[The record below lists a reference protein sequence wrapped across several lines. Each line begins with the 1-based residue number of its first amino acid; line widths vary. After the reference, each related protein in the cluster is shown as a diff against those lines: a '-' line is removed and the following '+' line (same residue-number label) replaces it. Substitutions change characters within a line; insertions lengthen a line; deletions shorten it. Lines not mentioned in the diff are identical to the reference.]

1 MNIPF
6 FILPEDS
13 TDFPL
18 PETAGSTGI
27 LAIGSNL
34 NISTLLK
41 AYRLGAFPWYGED
54 EPIIWHHPD
63 PRFVLFPPKIK
74 ISRSMR
80 TVLNSGGFIFKR
92 NTNFKEVMRQC
103 RIIPRKNQEDAGTWI
118 TDSIV
123 EAYAKLFE
131 LGYAQCAEAW
141 KGNKLVGGLYGVR
154 IGKVFFG
161 ESMFARESNASK
173 FAFINMVQFLKEEGV
188 ELIDCQ
194 VRTTHLESLGA
205 EYITRSYFIT
215 LLNKLIPA
223 DPLS

>member
-13 TDFPL
+13 CDFPS

-34 NISTLLK
+34 KISTLLK

-63 PRFVLFPPKIK
+63 PRFVLFPQKVS

-80 TVLNSGGFIFKR
+80 TVLNSGPFIFKKD
-92 NTNFKEVMRQC
+92 TAFKEVVHNC
-103 RIIPRKNQEDAGTWI
+103 RIVLRKNQEGAGTWI
-118 TDSIV
+118 TEDI
-123 EAYAKLFE
+123 ENAYAELFKQ
-131 LGYAQCAEAW
+131 GYAHSAEAW
-141 KGNKLVGGLYGVR
+141 KGNELVGGLYGVK

-161 ESMFARESNASK
+161 ESMFTKESNASK
-173 FAFINMVQFLKEEGV
+173 FAFIKMVRLLQKEGV

-194 VRTTHLESLGA
+194 VHTTHLASLGA
-205 EYITRSYFIT
+205 EYISRNHFIT